1 MPKKYLGLP
10 ELNTISGATDYTLAH
25 APLNSSGDIYHI
37 LAYLILV
44 SSFKYDH
51 PNLMLTYDTDD
62 TEMQANRSMNFANV
76 LGYSSL
82 FKKQKI
88 PVINR
93 TYRENVRQKSLENY
107 IQQHEPTTVYVDQ
120 MATTTIIAKL
130 FMLHGMKTITEILRE
145 GFSKR
150 ESAYFPKPAQKK
162 VDEFVEGELK
172 SVNQGASQKPLLVL
186 HLRYAKTA
194 NQDLNIPDDL
204 VSGLIAF
211 LDSKGYRTWCVMA
224 DDRQDHTGF
233 ASQFTTHPFRNA
245 VASNGMD
252 CAKFQHLDL
261 MSRIA
266 KLSQIKGVIGNT
278 SGTLDLA
285 AFLGNRVYNI
295 HQFNHKITYQSF
307 RLTMQMTFL
316 SVDDFKKD
324 KVAAEVHAK
333 RHQALKLALPQ
344 LEPWLMN
351 EAVTPS
357 ITSKSFKLTKTKAGF
372 KKMFTVQYADNLYP
386 IADVDDLVLGLK
398 KLITK
403 GEAPSL
409 MTKQILP
416 LPAVILN
423 ATPAL

>member
-1 MPKKYLGLP
+1 M
-10 ELNTISGATDYTLAH
+10 AH

-44 SSFKYDH
+44 AAFKYDH
-51 PNLMLTYDTDD
+51 PALMLAYDTDD
-62 TEMQANRSMNFANV
+62 TEKQVNRSINFANV

-82 FKKQKI
+82 FRKQKI
-88 PVINR
+88 PFINR

-107 IQQHEPTTVYVDQ
+107 IQQHDPSTVYVDQ

-150 ESAYFPKPAQKK
+150 TVAYFPEAAQKK
-162 VDEFVEGELK
+162 VDKFVEDELK
-172 SVNQGASQKPLLVL
+172 SVTQGSTKNPLLVL
-186 HLRYAKTA
+186 HLRCAKTA
-194 NQDLNIPDDL
+194 NQDLNIPDHI

-233 ASQFTTHPFRNA
+233 ASQFTTHPFRNS

-307 RLTMQMTFL
+307 RLTMQLTFL
-316 SVDDFKKD
+316 SVDDLKKGIH
-324 KVAAEVHAK
+324 AAADDDAK
-333 RHQALKLALPQ
+333 PHQALKLALPQ
-344 LEPWLMN
+344 LEHWLMN
-351 EAVTPS
+351 QTVTPS
-357 ITSKSFKLTKTKAGF
+357 ITSKSFELTKTKSGF
-372 KKMFTVQYADNLYP
+372 KKMFTVQYADNLYS
-386 IADVDDLVLGLK
+386 ISDVDDLVLGLN

-403 GEAPSL
+403 GEALSL
-409 MTKQILP
+409 LTKKMMP
-416 LPAVILN
+416 LPAANLN